1 MCNQVRHVFTVVSE
15 TAQKWS
21 CGQFQRFRLWSV
33 LGNPSVFLLAR
44 CHLGMHKDTFMR
56 THLLGETFDLWKQ
69 EENACAP
76 SFLDE
81 VHVEE
86 TYLGDHDVAVRAV
99 FSQEVESCCRH
110 AISDAS
116 PVADSASFCSTGMNC
131 GVYQGGS
138 RKTCATG
145 WERAS
150 ASFPEADCKV
160 VTVILQKR
168 ISWCVFSENISN
180 EIFFKF
186 FRNWERENFS
196 CPSCRARSARSLP
209 LSPLEPAYH
218 AELPAFQKFSI
229 EPVPI

>member
-1 MCNQVRHVFTVVSE
+1 
-15 TAQKWS
+15 
-21 CGQFQRFRLWSV
+21 
-33 LGNPSVFLLAR
+33 
-44 CHLGMHKDTFMR
+44 MR

-69 EENACAP
+69 EENACAL

-110 AISDAS
+110 AISDAG

-131 GVYQGGS
+131 GVYQRGS

-160 VTVILQKR
+160 VIVILQER
-168 ISWCVFSENISN
+168 IAWCVFSENISY
-180 EIFFKF
+180 EFFSKF
-186 FRNWERENFS
+186 FRNWEGENFS
-196 CPSCRARSARSLP
+196 CPSCPTRSARSLP

-218 AELPAFQKFSI
+218 VELPAFQKGSI
-229 EPVPI
+229 EPLPVKLWRRYHRRRCCSSSMEV